1 MTGERVLVADDDPLS
16 REFLQEALGALQM
29 EAVGAADGEE
39 AIARLWE
46 GGFDLVVTDLKMP
59 RADGLQVLEA
69 ARSLQP
75 PVPVV
80 LITAFGTV
88 EVAVEAMR
96 GGAEDFLVK
105 PASPEQV
112 EVVVRRFR
120 EKRRLAAENRYLREM
135 LTGGGEG
142 QVVAVSPAMKRVL
155 ALADKVA
162 PSKATVLITGES
174 GVGKEVVAARIHA
187 RSDRRD
193 KAFIGLNCAALSE
206 SLLESELFGHEKGAF
221 TGAVR
226 RREGRFE
233 LAHQGTLFLDE
244 IAETGPGL
252 QAKLLRFLEKEEFER
267 VGGSRTLKVDVRI
280 LAATNKDLGKAV
292 EEGEFREDLF
302 FRLNVFPIHVPPL
315 RERPE
320 DIPLLVQFGIQKFG
334 KKAGVER
341 VEPSAMEALRAYSW
355 PGNVRELLNV
365 VQRLVLLAEG
375 GVVTGGL
382 ADLVLGGHG
391 AGTSPSG
398 EPSGRDPFYP
408 LVGLTAAEVEK
419 GLILATLRS
428 QGGNK
433 AAAARMLG
441 LTDRTLRNKLRQWE
455 TRPVPAGRG

>member
-16 REFLQEALGALQM
+16 REFLQEALGSLQM

-39 AIARLWE
+39 AVTKLWE
-46 GGFDLVVTDLKMP
+46 ETFDLVVTDLKMP
-59 RADGLQVLEA
+59 KADGLQVLETA
-69 ARSLQP
+69 SGMQP

-96 GGAEDFLVK
+96 RGAEDFLVK

-120 EKRRLAAENRYLREM
+120 EKRRLAAENRYLRE
-135 LTGGGEG
+135 LLAGGGEG
-142 QVVAVSPAMKRVL
+142 RVAAVSPAMKRVM

-174 GVGKEVVAARIHA
+174 GVGKEVVANRIHA
-187 RSDRRD
+187 LSGRRD
-193 KAFIGLNCAALSE
+193 RAFIGLNCAALSE

-244 IAETGPGL
+244 IAETGPAL

-267 VGGSRTLKVDVRI
+267 VGGNRTLKVDVRI
-280 LAATNKDLGKAV
+280 LAATNKDLKKGV
-292 EEGEFREDLF
+292 EEGTFREDLY

-315 RERPE
+315 RERTE
-320 DIPLLVQFGIQKFG
+320 DIPLLVQLGIQRFG
-334 KKAGVER
+334 GTNGVDR
-341 VEPSAMEALRAYSW
+341 IEPTALESLRAYSW

-365 VQRLVLLAEG
+365 VQRLVLLAEDG
-375 GVVTGGL
+375 TITRPLV
-382 ADLVLGGHG
+382 DLVLGG
-391 AGTSPSG
+391 AGTTAPARGTSG
-398 EPSGRDPFYP
+398 GDPFYP
-408 LVGLTAAEVEK
+408 LVGMTAAEVEK
-419 GLILATLRS
+419 GLILATLRA
-428 QGGNK
+428 QEGNK
-433 AAAARMLG
+433 AAAARILG

-455 TRPVPAGRG
+455 EVPLPAG

>member
-39 AIARLWE
+39 AISRLWE

-292 EEGEFREDLF
+292 EEGDFREDLF

-365 VQRLVLLAEG
+365 VQRLVLLAEE

-382 ADLVLGGHG
+382 VDLVLGGHG
-391 AGTSPSG
+391 ARTGSSPVPAG
-398 EPSGRDPFYP
+398 GDPFYP

-455 TRPVPAGRG
+455 ARPVPVGPG

>member
-112 EVVVRRFR
+112 EVVVQRFR

-292 EEGEFREDLF
+292 EEGDFREDLF

-365 VQRLVLLAEG
+365 VQRLVLLAED

-382 ADLVLGGHG
+382 VDLVLGGHG
-391 AGTSPSG
+391 ARRGSAPAPAG
-398 EPSGRDPFYP
+398 GDPFYP

-419 GLILATLRS
+419 GLILATLRA

-455 TRPVPAGRG
+455 ARPVPVGRG

>member
-29 EAVGAADGEE
+29 EVEGAADGEE
-39 AIARLWE
+39 AIRKLWK

-59 RADGLQVLEA
+59 RADGLQVLET
-69 ARSLQP
+69 ARRLQP

-120 EKRRLAAENRYLREM
+120 EKRRLAAENRFLREM
-135 LTGGGEG
+135 LTGGEG
-142 QVVAVSPAMKRVL
+142 QVVAVSPAMKQVL

-174 GVGKEVVAARIHA
+174 GVGKEVVAGRIHA

-292 EEGEFREDLF
+292 EEGDFREDLF

-315 RERPE
+315 RERVE

-375 GVVTGGL
+375 GAVTRGL
-382 ADLVLGGHG
+382 VDLVLGGPVR
-391 AGTSPSG
+391 A
-398 EPSGRDPFYP
+398 GRDEPARGGDPFLS
-408 LVGLTAAEVEK
+408 LVGKTAAEVEK
-419 GLILATLRS
+419 GLILATIRA

-433 AAAARMLG
+433 AAAARILG

-455 TRPVPAGRG
+455 REPLPAGPA